1 MEQLKDH
8 LRKAA
13 AAAVVVVAVGL
24 ERCRLLLWEPLSAV
38 VLLLCWPLR
47 IISDTRQGGRS
58 KNIGDRRNLKDSKEK
73 GHARTKTRRNKG
85 AKDKIVWNGPGGE
98 GE

>member
-13 AAAVVVVAVGL
+13 AAAVVVVAVDRGL
-24 ERCRLLLWEPLSAV
+24 YRLLLWEPLLAV

-47 IISDTRQGGRS
+47 IISDTQQGERS

-73 GHARTKTRRNKG
+73 EHARTQTRRNKG